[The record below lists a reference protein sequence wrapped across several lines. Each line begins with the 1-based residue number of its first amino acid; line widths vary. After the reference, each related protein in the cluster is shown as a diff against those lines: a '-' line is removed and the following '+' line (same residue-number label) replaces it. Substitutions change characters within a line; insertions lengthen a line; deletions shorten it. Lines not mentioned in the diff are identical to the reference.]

1 MGRCLLACAVT
12 VTLICVGL
20 PTGAQ
25 RALAAGTISLSN
37 LGTYTQNFDML
48 ASAGTSDVVPNGWA
62 FAESGTNANT
72 LYTAGTGSGNSG
84 DTYSFGAS
92 GSSERAFGTLRSGS
106 LSPTIGVSF
115 TNNTGFT
122 ITGLIVKYL
131 GEQWRLGTAN
141 RGPDRLD
148 FQYSADATSLTTG
161 SWTTDPSFSFSSPV
175 TTGTVGALDGNAVAN
190 RRPANGSIVNLAI
203 PNGSTF
209 WIRWLDVDV
218 AGADDGLAIDDFE
231 LTPGVDAQP
240 PAVMSTSPAS
250 GVTNV
255 AVNSNVTLTF
265 NQDVAV
271 MDGWYGIACASS
283 GSHGAAVT
291 GGTAAYTL
299 DPTNDFVLGEVCTVT
314 VFAPLVRGVHDPR
327 LFMSANYAFSF
338 TTVAPPT
345 AIHDIQGAGHISPK
359 NGQNVSGVQGIVT
372 AKRSNGFYMQ
382 DLNPDADP
390 ATSEGIFVFTSS
402 SPTTVSVGDAVTVS
416 GKVQEFRPGGASSGN
431 LTTTELS
438 GPTIALVSRGNPL
451 PPPIVVGTGG
461 RIPPSTV
468 IEDDASG
475 DVETS
480 GTFDPASDGLDF
492 WESLEGMLV
501 QLNDAVAVGPTN
513 AFGETPVIGDGGANA
528 NVRTARGGL
537 LLRPDDGNPERL
549 VADDSIV
556 AMPKLNVG
564 DGYSGPLVGVIDYN
578 FGNFFLEVTVP
589 VSRVDRG
596 QQRETTA
603 APRLAQVA
611 IATFNVQNLD
621 PGDGPAKFDTL
632 ASLVVT
638 NLRSP
643 DLIGVEEIQDN
654 SGPIDNGVVDADV
667 TIQTLISAIR
677 AAGGPTY
684 DWRQISPVN
693 DQDGGEPGGNIR
705 QVFLFRTDRGLSFV
719 DRPGGSSTT
728 ATTVQTGTGS
738 APQLSN
744 SPGRID
750 PANAAWNTS
759 RKPLAGEFLFRGH
772 TLFVIVNH
780 FNSKGGDQPLSGRF
794 QPPTRGSELQRHQ
807 QAQIVNDFVDSILA
821 ADPNADVAVLGDFN
835 DFEFSDTIHILEGGA
850 LSDLIETLPLN
861 ERYSYEFEGNAQV
874 LDHILVSGHVRDHTP
889 LEFDVVH
896 VNAEFAVQASDHDP
910 SVVRLVIDTVA
921 PVFTSVPNDVAA
933 STGAGATACGT
944 VVSDAQLGTAVA
956 TDVDPSVVITRTGVP
971 AGDVFP
977 VGTTTI
983 TFTATDSSGN
993 VATATQLVT
1002 VSDDTPPTVGAPGP
1016 VTVATGPGATT
1027 DVVVV
1032 SDAVLGSASFSDN
1045 CPGAVVSR
1053 SGVPA
1058 GNAFAV
1064 GTTTVTYAAIDPAH
1078 NTATAEQL
1086 VTVVDN
1092 TPPTIIGSA
1101 TTSPNANG
1109 WYKAPVTVHF
1119 TCSDNAPGVT
1129 CPPDE
1134 VLGEGAA
1141 QSLTRTATDVAGNTA
1156 SATVGPVNVDLH
1168 APVIAFGG
1176 NAPSYTVDQAVAITC
1191 AVRDDLSGLATS
1203 TCPTE
1208 GRPAYAIGLGA
1219 HTLTATATDRAGNQ
1233 STLSIAF
1240 TVVANETSL
1249 CALTRKLVTKPAIAS
1264 SLCAKLTAAAA
1275 AAERGNADAHDGAI
1289 GAYVNELDAQR
1300 GKSISGPNADVLIV
1314 LARTL

>member
-1 MGRCLLACAVT
+1 MVRARSIALSLVALLVLSLLPFAGRAAAVST
-12 VTLICVGL
+12 TIVISQLYGGGGNSAAPFSNDYVEL
-20 PTGAQ
+20 FNRSNALVDLTGW
-25 RALAAGTISLSN
+25 SLQ
-37 LGTYTQNFDML
+37 Y
-48 ASAGTSDVVPNGWA
+48 ASAT
-62 FAESGTNANT
+62 
-72 LYTAGTGSGNSG
+72 GTGN
-84 DTYSFGAS
+84 FGSA
-92 GSSERAFGTLRSGS
+92 TNLITPLSGS
-106 LSPTIGVSF
+106 LSPGQYLLVQEASGGA
-115 TNNTGFT
+115 TGAP
-122 ITGLIVKYL
+122 LP
-131 GEQWRLGTAN
+131 
-141 RGPDRLD
+141 GPFLT
-148 FQYSADATSLTTG
+148 DATPINMSATG
-161 SWTTDPSFSFSSPV
+161 GKV
-175 TTGTVGALDGNAVAN
+175 ALVNTATPLGC
-190 RRPANGSIVNLAI
+190 NG
-203 PNGSTF
+203 GSTPCTPAALAT
-209 WIRWLDVDV
+209 IVDLIGYDGANFFEGAGPAPTLSNTTAAFRAGSGCTDTDSNAADFI
-218 AGADDGLAIDDFE
+218 AGAPAPRTL
-231 LTPGVDAQP
+231 LTPVFICGSDAAP
-240 PAVMSTSPAS
+240 SVAAVSPAS
-250 GVTNV
+250 GAAGVAVDANVTVTFSEPVNV
-255 AVNSNVTLTF
+255 AT
-265 NQDVAV
+265 
-271 MDGWYGIACASS
+271 GWFSISCAAS
-283 GSHGAAVT
+283 GGHSAT
-291 GGTAAYTL
+291 QSGGPMSFTL
-299 DPTNDFVLGEVCTVT
+299 DPDANFASGEQCTVT
-314 VFAPLVRGVHDPR
+314 LFATSVSDQDTNDPPDN
-327 LFMSANYAFSF
+327 MAANFSWSF
-338 TTVAPPT
+338 TTVTPSVP
-345 AIHDIQGAGHISPK
+345 IHDIQGAAHVSPK
-359 NGQNVSGVQGIVT
+359 NGQTVSNVQGIVT
-372 AKRSNGFYMQ
+372 AKRSNGFYIQ
-382 DLNPDADP
+382 DPNPDSDP

-438 GPTIALVSRGNPL
+438 GPTIAVVSRGNPL

-461 RIPPSTV
+461 RVPPSTV

-501 QLNDAVAVGPTN
+501 QLNDAIAVGPTN
-513 AFGETPVIGDGGANA
+513 AFGETPVVGDGGANA
-528 NVRTARGGL
+528 SLRTARGGL
-537 LLRPDDGNPERL
+537 LLRPNDGNPERI

-603 APRLAQVA
+603 APRLAQLA

-632 ASLVVT
+632 AGLVVT

-654 SGPIDNGVVDADV
+654 NGAIDNGVVDADV

-728 ATTVQTGTGS
+728 ATTVLTDTHG
-738 APQLSN
+738 APQLSY

-772 TLFVIVNH
+772 TFFAIVNH

-794 QPPTRGSELQRHQ
+794 QPPAHTSEGQRHQ
-807 QAQIVNDFVDSILA
+807 QAQVVNDFVDAILA

-835 DFEFSDTIHILEGGA
+835 DFEFSDTIHILEGGV

-874 LDHILVSGHVRDHTP
+874 LDHILVSGHLRDHTP

-910 SVVRLVIDTVA
+910 SVMRLAVDTIP
-921 PVFTSVPNDVAA
+921 PVFTSVPNDIAA
-933 STGAGATACGT
+933 ATGPGATACGT
-944 VVSDAQLGTAVA
+944 VISDAQLGIAVA

-971 AGDVFP
+971 ADDAFS

-1064 GTTTVTYAAIDPAH
+1064 GTTTVTYAAIDAAH

-1092 TPPTIIGSA
+1092 TPPTIVGSA

-1109 WYKAPVTVHF
+1109 WYRAPVTVHF

-1176 NAPSYTVDQAVAITC
+1176 NAPSYTVDQTVAITC
-1191 AVRDDLSGLATS
+1191 AVRDDLSGLAAS

-1208 GRPAYAIGLGA
+1208 SRPAYAIGLGP

-1249 CALTRKLVTKPAIAS
+1249 CALTRQLVTKPAIAS

-1300 GKSISGPNADVLIV
+1300 DKSISGPNADVLIA